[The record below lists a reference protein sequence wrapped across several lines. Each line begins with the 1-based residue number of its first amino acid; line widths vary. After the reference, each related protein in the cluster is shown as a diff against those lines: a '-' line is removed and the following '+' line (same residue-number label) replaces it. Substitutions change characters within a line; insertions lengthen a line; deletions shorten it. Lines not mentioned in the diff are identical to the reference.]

1 MNYQNKRFA
10 KLFAG
15 LVVAAIVFTIL
26 PRFIFAS
33 IITLVQLLFWVGF
46 FYFLYQVF
54 GRRRLSN
61 YRMKRKFKKDKPP
74 AYYSD
79 RR

>member
-15 LVVAAIVFTIL
+15 LVAAAVVFTIL
-26 PRFIFAS
+26 PRFVFAS
-33 IITLVQLLFWVGF
+33 IISLVQVVFWVGF

-54 GRRRLSN
+54 GRRYLSN
-61 YRMKRKFKKDKPP
+61 YRSRRRYNKDKPP
-74 AYYSD
+74 GYYSD

>member
-10 KLFAG
+10 KLIAG
-15 LVVAAIVFTIL
+15 LFAAAIIFTIL
-26 PRFIFAS
+26 PRFVFAG

-46 FYFLYQVF
+46 FYFLYQMF
-54 GRRRLSN
+54 GRRHLSN
-61 YRMKRKFKKDKPP
+61 YRLKRKYKNKPP
-74 AYYSD
+74 SYYSD